1 MSLFQKAQR
10 KKAKLRLALCSPS
23 GGGKTYS
30 ALLMASGI
38 TEGSIFVIDT
48 EKGSSLLEQGK
59 SGIPEFFHA
68 ELTPPFSPARYCEF
82 ITTAVQEGAGCIII
96 DSLSHAWS
104 GTGGILDEHDRITMA
119 DQRQNSFAAWREVT
133 PEHNRLVD
141 TMIQCDAHLIVT
153 MRTKTAWEVV
163 TKDDGKKHP
172 VKIGLKPE
180 QREGLEYEFTI
191 VMDMSLDG
199 HIASVSKDRTSLL
212 DGQRF
217 VPSRDTGLQL
227 IDWLDSGVDPAI
239 VSAQKMEI
247 FKKDVDSVAEVVH
260 LEEWYRKYQH
270 EFSVLTNEHY
280 KEIITYCG
288 QKKQALINGGNGS
301 KGQAALFS

>member
-1 MSLFQKAQR
+1 MTLFQKAQR
-10 KKAKLRLALCSPS
+10 RKAKLRMALCSPS
-23 GGGKTYS
+23 GGGKTHS
-30 ALLMASGI
+30 ALLIASGI
-38 TEGSIFVIDT
+38 TEGNIFVIDT

-59 SGIPEFFHA
+59 PGIPEFYHS

-82 ITTAVQEGAGCIII
+82 INTAAQEGADCIII

-104 GTGGILDEHDRITMA
+104 GTGGILDEHDKITFA
-119 DQRQNSFAAWREVT
+119 DQRQNSWAAWREVT
-133 PEHNRLVD
+133 PEHNSLVD
-141 TMIQCDAHLIVT
+141 AMIQCDAHLIVT
-153 MRTKTAWEVV
+153 MRTKTAWEIV

-199 HIASVSKDRTSLL
+199 HIVSVSKDRTSLF
-212 DGQRF
+212 DGQHF

-227 IDWLDSGVDPAI
+227 IDWLDSGVDPTI

-247 FKKDVDSVAEVVH
+247 FKKDVDEVQKIDH
-260 LEEWYRKYQH
+260 LEEWYRKHQN
-270 EFSVLTNEHY
+270 EFSILTTAHY
-280 KEIITYCG
+280 TEIIKYCG
-288 QKKQALINGGNGS
+288 QKKQTLLQGGNGS
-301 KGQAALFS
+301 KNQVDLFS

>member
-1 MSLFQKAQR
+1 MTLFQKAQR
-10 KKAKLRLALCSPS
+10 TKAKLCLALCSPS
-23 GGGKTYS
+23 GGGKTHS

-38 TEGSIFVIDT
+38 TEGNIFVIDT
-48 EKGSSLLEQGK
+48 EKGSVLLEQGK
-59 SGIPEFFHA
+59 PGIPEFLHA

-82 ITTAVQEGAGCIII
+82 ITTAIQEGADCIII

-141 TMIQCDAHLIVT
+141 TMIQCPAHVIVT

-163 TKDDGKKHP
+163 TDENGKKKP
-172 VKIGLKPE
+172 VKLGLKPE

-191 VMDMSLDG
+191 VMDLSQEG
-199 HIASVSKDRTSLL
+199 HIATVSKDRTSLL

-227 IDWLDSGVDPAI
+227 IDWLESGVDPAI
-239 VSAQKMEI
+239 VSAQKIEI
-247 FKKDVDSVAEVVH
+247 FKKDVDGVAEVVH
-260 LEEWYRKYQH
+260 LEEWYRKHQH
-270 EFSVLTNEHY
+270 EFSVLTKAHY
-280 KEIITYCG
+280 KEIIAYCG
-288 QKKQALINGGNGS
+288 QKKQALINGGNGNNN
-301 KGQAALFS
+301 QVVLFS